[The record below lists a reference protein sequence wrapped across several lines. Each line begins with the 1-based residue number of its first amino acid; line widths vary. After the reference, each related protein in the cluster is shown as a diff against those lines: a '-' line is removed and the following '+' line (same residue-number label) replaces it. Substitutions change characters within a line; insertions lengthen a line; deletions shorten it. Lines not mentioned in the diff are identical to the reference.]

1 VVAGKGLIDVSIWQQ
16 KNSVTAHM
24 VNLTNPMTMKGP
36 VRELIPSPPQN
47 VRIRI
52 PKARQVKSIHFLVGQ
67 SAPRTRVNNGFVE
80 VEVPP
85 FELHEA
91 IAIDLA

>member
-1 VVAGKGLIDVSIWQQ
+1 
-16 KNSVTAHM
+16 
-24 VNLTNPMTMKGP
+24 
-36 VRELIPSPPQN
+36 